1 MIATEVN
8 YKKTGIDWM
17 PEVPEHWE
25 IVRLKNVTKIV
36 SGATP
41 KSSVSANWDGN
52 INWVTPAEFGDEM
65 YIGESVRKITK
76 TGLES
81 CAASLVPIGS
91 IILSSRAPIG
101 SLGIT
106 NVELC
111 TNQGCRSIVPFDVN
125 NYFLY
130 FLLLIQKANLNV
142 LGNGTTFRELGT
154 DSLKNYKIP
163 LPPKEEQDRIANHLF
178 EENEKITHF
187 IQTKQRFIEL
197 LKEQRQSIIT
207 NAVTKGLNCDS
218 GDFSDSKKNQT
229 NHINH
234 KNPVQDKVKMKQTV
248 LGEIPEHWE
257 VRRLGTIGRF
267 SKGGN
272 ISRSELIYS
281 DEGVPAILYGDLYTK
296 YDIVAE
302 NIINRITKET
312 AAKSVEIKKGDLL
325 FTGSGETKEDIGK
338 CVIFNS
344 DEPAYAG
351 GDVIIFKQDIFD
363 SYFISYSQN
372 SSIAKYQKAISSK
385 GEIIVHTYGSK
396 LRDVIMPYPPT
407 IEEQKQIVEHIK
419 TETRTLDIAISKAER
434 EIELI
439 KEYREA
445 MIAEAVTG
453 QSEL

>member
-1 MIATEVN
+1 MIAAEMKHIETRFKWFNEIPTNWNLMRLKNICGGKLQYGINIPANKYSDDGVRFLRTTDINEDGEVIPN
-8 YKKTGIDWM
+8 GIYIPKK
-17 PEVPEHWE
+17 EVPENYILQKGDLLFSRSGTVGRCYLHDSDEEYCFAGFLVKFKPESYLLSKWLYYTSLTKE
-25 IVRLKNVTKIV
+25 FKYQIFSEAIESTISNFNGNKYAVIKIAFPNDKN
-36 SGATP
+36 
-41 KSSVSANWDGN
+41 
-52 INWVTPAEFGDEM
+52 
-65 YIGESVRKITK
+65 
-76 TGLES
+76 
-81 CAASLVPIGS
+81 
-91 IILSSRAPIG
+91 
-101 SLGIT
+101 
-106 NVELC
+106 EL
-111 TNQGCRSIVPFDVN
+111 
-125 NYFLY
+125 
-130 FLLLIQKANLNV
+130 
-142 LGNGTTFRELGT
+142 
-154 DSLKNYKIP
+154 
-163 LPPKEEQDRIANHLF
+163 
-178 EENEKITHF
+178 EKIIKYLDFKYSEIKNF
-187 IQTKQRFIEL
+187 IQSKQRFIEL

-207 NAVTKGLNCDS
+207 NAVTKGIDE
-218 GDFSDSKKNQT
+218 
-229 NHINH
+229 
-234 KNPVQDKVKMKQTV
+234 KVKMKETV

-272 ISRSELIYS
+272 ISRSELINT

-312 AAKSVEIKKGDLL
+312 AAKSVELKKGDLL

-351 GDVIIFKQDIFD
+351 GDVIIFKQDVFD

-419 TETRTLDIAISKAER
+419 TETRTLDIAISKAEK

-445 MIAEAVTG
+445 MIAEAVIG
-453 QSEL
+453 KMKL

>member
-1 MIATEVN
+1 MIAAEVK

-81 CAASLVPIGS
+81 CAATLVPIGS
-91 IILSSRAPIG
+91 IIISNRAPIG
-101 SLGIT
+101 TLGISK
-106 NVELC
+106 VELC
-111 TNQGCRSIVPFDVN
+111 TNQGCKSIIPTSIN

-130 FLLLIQKANLNV
+130 FVMSLQKENLNV
-142 LGNGTTFRELGT
+142 LGNGTTFRELAT
-154 DSLKNYKIP
+154 PSLRNYKIP
-163 LPPKEEQDRIANHLF
+163 LPPKEEQDKIAEFLYS
-178 EENEKITHF
+178 ESAKITRF

-207 NAVTKGLNCDS
+207 NAVTKGIDD
-218 GDFSDSKKNQT
+218 G
-229 NHINH
+229 
-234 KNPVQDKVKMKQTV
+234 VKMKETL

-272 ISRSELIYS
+272 ISRSELIYT
-281 DEGVPAILYGDLYTK
+281 DDGVPAILYGDLYTK

-312 AAKSVEIKKGDLL
+312 AANSIDLKKGDLL

-338 CVIFNS
+338 CIIFNS

-351 GDVIIFKQDIFD
+351 GDVIIFKQNVFD

-407 IEEQKQIVEHIK
+407 IEEQKRIVEHIK

-453 QSEL
+453 KMKL

>member
-1 MIATEVN
+1 MIAADVK
-8 YKKTGIDWM
+8 YKKTGINWM
-17 PEVPEHWE
+17 PEVPEHWD
-25 IVRLKNVTKIV
+25 IVRLKNVSKIV

-76 TGLES
+76 TGLQS

-91 IILSSRAPIG
+91 IILSNRAPIG
-101 SLGIT
+101 SLGISK
-106 NVELC
+106 VELS
-111 TNQGCRSIVPFDVN
+111 TNQGCKSIIPTHIN

-130 FLLLIQKANLNV
+130 FLMTLQKENLNV
-142 LGNGTTFRELGT
+142 LGNGTTFRELAT
-154 DSLKNYKIP
+154 PSLRNYKIP
-163 LPPKEEQDRIANHLF
+163 FPPREEQDKIASHLYF
-178 EENEKITHF
+178 ENEKITNF
-187 IQTKQRFIEL
+187 IKTKQRFIEL

-207 NAVTKGLNCDS
+207 NAVTKGIDENA
-218 GDFSDSKKNQT
+218 
-229 NHINH
+229 
-234 KNPVQDKVKMKQTV
+234 KMKATV

-272 ISRSELIYS
+272 ISRSELIYT

-312 AAKSVEIKKGDLL
+312 AANSVELKNGDLL

-344 DEPAYAG
+344 NEPAYAG

-419 TETRTLDIAISKAER
+419 SETKTLDIAISKAER

-453 QSEL
+453 KMKL

>member
-1 MIATEVN
+1 LIQQ
-8 YKKTGIDWM
+8 
-17 PEVPEHWE
+17 
-25 IVRLKNVTKIV
+25 
-36 SGATP
+36 
-41 KSSVSANWDGN
+41 SA
-52 INWVTPAEFGDEM
+52 
-65 YIGESVRKITK
+65 KIT
-76 TGLES
+76 
-81 CAASLVPIGS
+81 
-91 IILSSRAPIG
+91 R
-101 SLGIT
+101 
-106 NVELC
+106 
-111 TNQGCRSIVPFDVN
+111 
-125 NYFLY
+125 
-130 FLLLIQKANLNV
+130 
-142 LGNGTTFRELGT
+142 
-154 DSLKNYKIP
+154 
-163 LPPKEEQDRIANHLF
+163 
-178 EENEKITHF
+178 F

-207 NAVTKGLNCDS
+207 NAVTKGIDD
-218 GDFSDSKKNQT
+218 G
-229 NHINH
+229 
-234 KNPVQDKVKMKQTV
+234 VKMKETL

-272 ISRSELIYS
+272 ISRSELIYT
-281 DEGVPAILYGDLYTK
+281 DDGVPAILYGDLYTK

-312 AAKSVEIKKGDLL
+312 AANSIDLKKGDLL

-344 DEPAYAG
+344 NEPAYAG

-363 SYFISYSQN
+363 SYFISFSQN
-372 SSIAKYQKAISSK
+372 SLIAKYQKAILSK

-407 IEEQKQIVEHIK
+407 IGEQKQIVEHIK

-453 QSEL
+453 KMKL

>member
-1 MIATEVN
+1 MIAVEAKSIETRFKWFKHIPSN
-8 YKKTGIDWM
+8 WNLM
-17 PEVPEHWE
+17 
-25 IVRLKNVTKIV
+25 RLKNICGGELQYGINIPSNKYSDHGVRFLRTTDINEDGEVIPNGIYIPKKAVPENYILQKGDLLFSRSGTVGRCYLHDSDKEYCFAGFLVKFKPENYLLSKWMYYTSLTKEFKYQIFSEAIESTISNFNGNKYAV
-36 SGATP
+36 IRITFP
-41 KSSVSANWDGN
+41 KDKK
-52 INWVTPAEFGDEM
+52 E
-65 YIGESVRKITK
+65 
-76 TGLES
+76 LES
-81 CAASLVPIGS
+81 I
-91 IILSSRAPIG
+91 
-101 SLGIT
+101 
-106 NVELC
+106 VEYLD
-111 TNQGCRSIVPFDVN
+111 F
-125 NYFLY
+125 NYSE
-130 FLLLIQKANLNV
+130 I
-142 LGNGTTFRELGT
+142 
-154 DSLKNYKIP
+154 KN
-163 LPPKEEQDRIANHLF
+163 
-178 EENEKITHF
+178 F
-187 IQTKQRFIEL
+187 IQTKQRFIEI

-207 NAVTKGLNCDS
+207 NAVTKGIDENA
-218 GDFSDSKKNQT
+218 
-229 NHINH
+229 
-234 KNPVQDKVKMKQTV
+234 KMKATV

-272 ISRSELIYS
+272 ISRSELIYT

-312 AAKSVEIKKGDLL
+312 ASKSVELKKGDLL

-351 GDVIIFKQDIFD
+351 GDVIIFKQAFFD

-372 SSIAKYQKAISSK
+372 SSKAKYQKAISSK

-419 TETRTLDIAISKAER
+419 SETRTLDIAISKAER

-453 QSEL
+453 KMKL

>member
-1 MIATEVN
+1 MIAAEVK

-25 IVRLKNVTKIV
+25 IVRLKNVTKVV

-65 YIGESVRKITK
+65 FIGESVRKITK
-76 TGLES
+76 TGLQS
-81 CAASLVPIGS
+81 CAAALVPIGS
-91 IILSSRAPIG
+91 IILSNRAPIG
-101 SLGIT
+101 SLGISK
-106 NVELC
+106 VELC
-111 TNQGCRSIVPFDVN
+111 TNQGCKSIIPTQIN

-130 FLLLIQKANLNV
+130 FLMTLQKENLNV
-142 LGNGTTFRELGT
+142 LGNGTTFRELAT
-154 DSLKNYKIP
+154 PSLRNYKIP
-163 LPPKEEQDRIANHLF
+163 FPPREEQDKIASHLYD
-178 EENEKITHF
+178 ENEKITHF

-207 NAVTKGLNCDS
+207 NAVTKGIDEKAKL
-218 GDFSDSKKNQT
+218 KE
-229 NHINH
+229 
-234 KNPVQDKVKMKQTV
+234 TV

-272 ISRSELIYS
+272 ISRSELIYT
-281 DEGVPAILYGDLYTK
+281 DEGVPAILYGDIYTK

-312 AAKSVEIKKGDLL
+312 AAKSVELKKGDLL

-372 SSIAKYQKAISSK
+372 SSIAKYQKATSSK

-419 TETRTLDIAISKAER
+419 AETKTLDIAISKAER

-453 QSEL
+453 KMKL

>member
-1 MIATEVN
+1 MAKEIK

-25 IVRLKNVTKIV
+25 VVRLKNVSKIV

-91 IILSSRAPIG
+91 IILSNRAPIG
-101 SLGIT
+101 SLGISK
-106 NVELC
+106 VDLS
-111 TNQGCRSIVPFDVN
+111 TNQGCKSIIPTNIN

-130 FLLLIQKANLNV
+130 FLMTLQKENLNV
-142 LGNGTTFRELGT
+142 LGNGTTFRELST
-154 DSLKNYKIP
+154 SSLRNYKIP
-163 LPPKEEQDRIANHLF
+163 IPPKEEQDRIASHLYY
-178 EENEKITHF
+178 ENKKITHF
-187 IQTKQRFIEL
+187 IQTKQHFIEL

-207 NAVTKGLNCDS
+207 NAVTKGIDENA
-218 GDFSDSKKNQT
+218 
-229 NHINH
+229 
-234 KNPVQDKVKMKQTV
+234 KMKETV

-272 ISRSELIYS
+272 ISRSELIYT
-281 DEGVPAILYGDLYTK
+281 DEGVPAILYGDIYTK

-302 NIINRITKET
+302 SIINRITKET
-312 AAKSVEIKKGDLL
+312 AANSIELKKGDLL

-344 DEPAYAG
+344 NEPAYAG

-372 SSIAKYQKAISSK
+372 SSIAKHQKAISSK

-396 LRDVIMPYPPT
+396 LRDVRMPYPPT
-407 IEEQKQIVEHIK
+407 IAEQKQIVKHIK
-419 TETRTLDIAISKAER
+419 TETQTLEIAISKAER

-453 QSEL
+453 KMK

>member
-1 MIATEVN
+1 MIVAEVK
-8 YKKTGIDWM
+8 YKKTGNDWV
-17 PEVPEHWE
+17 PEIPEHWDFR
-25 IVRLKNVTKIV
+25 RLKNFAEIGSGQDQKGIENDNGKYSIYGTGGLMGKTNEFLYEGPSVILGRKGTIDNPFYITEPFWTVDTAYYTKIKENV
-36 SGATP
+36 DPRFFFYCCLTIQFDYYKYG
-41 KSSVSANWDGN
+41 SA
-52 INWVTPAEFGDEM
+52 
-65 YIGESVRKITK
+65 
-76 TGLES
+76 
-81 CAASLVPIGS
+81 VPS
-91 IILSSRAPIG
+91 MSQRDL
-101 SLGIT
+101 
-106 NVELC
+106 
-111 TNQGCRSIVPFDVN
+111 NQIRLP
-125 NYFLY
+125 YP
-130 FLLLIQKANLNV
+130 
-142 LGNGTTFRELGT
+142 
-154 DSLKNYKIP
+154 P
-163 LPPKEEQDRIANHLF
+163 LEEQKVIADFLEAQSAKF
-178 EENEKITHF
+178 TRF
-187 IQTKQRFIEL
+187 IQSKQRFIEL

-207 NAVTKGLNCDS
+207 YAVTKGIDD
-218 GDFSDSKKNQT
+218 G
-229 NHINH
+229 
-234 KNPVQDKVKMKQTV
+234 VKMKDTV

-272 ISRSELIYS
+272 ISRSELIYT

-302 NIINRITKET
+302 NIVNRITKET
-312 AAKSVEIKKGDLL
+312 AVNSIELNKGDLL

-344 DEPAYAG
+344 NELTYAG
-351 GDVIIFKQDIFD
+351 GDVIIFKQNIFD

-407 IEEQKQIVEHIK
+407 VEEQKQIVEHIK
-419 TETRTLDIAISKAER
+419 AETHTLDIAINKAER

-453 QSEL
+453 KMKF

>member
-1 MIATEVN
+1 MIAAELK

-76 TGLES
+76 TGLQS

-91 IILSSRAPIG
+91 IILSNRAPIG
-101 SLGIT
+101 SLGISK
-106 NVELC
+106 VELS
-111 TNQGCRSIVPFDVN
+111 TNQGCKSIIPTHIN

-130 FLLLIQKANLNV
+130 FLMTLQKENLNV
-142 LGNGTTFRELGT
+142 LGNGTTFRELAT
-154 DSLKNYKIP
+154 PSLRNYKIP
-163 LPPKEEQDRIANHLF
+163 FPPREEQDKIASHLYY
-178 EENEKITHF
+178 ENEKITHF

-207 NAVTKGLNCDS
+207 NAVTKGIDEN
-218 GDFSDSKKNQT
+218 
-229 NHINH
+229 
-234 KNPVQDKVKMKQTV
+234 VKMKETV

-257 VRRLGTIGRF
+257 VRRLKFCLNERLKYGANASGDYYNPGWYRYIRITDFTAAGTLDENNKLSLSPENGKDYELKDGDILLARSGATVGKSFQFRIVDRDERCCYAGYLIKASPNEDIILSDF
-267 SKGGN
+267 LYNYTLSSNYENWKNSIFIKATIEN
-272 ISRSELIYS
+272 ISA
-281 DEGVPAILYGDLYTK
+281 DK
-296 YDIVAE
+296 YA
-302 NIINRITKET
+302 N
-312 AAKSVEIKKGDLL
+312 LL
-325 FTGSGETKEDIGK
+325 VT
-338 CVIFNS
+338 
-344 DEPAYAG
+344 
-351 GDVIIFKQDIFD
+351 
-363 SYFISYSQN
+363 
-372 SSIAKYQKAISSK
+372 
-385 GEIIVHTYGSK
+385 
-396 LRDVIMPYPPT
+396 LPPV
-407 IEEQKQIVEHIK
+407 EEQRGILEHIK
-419 TETRTLDIAISKAER
+419 AETKTIDIAISKAER

-453 QSEL
+453 KMKL

>member
-1 MIATEVN
+1 MIADKIK

-17 PEVPEHWE
+17 PELPVHWDV
-25 IVRLKNVTKIV
+25 VRLKNVSKIV

-41 KSSVSANWDGN
+41 KSSAKANWDGT

-65 YIGESVRKITK
+65 YIGESIRKITK

-91 IILSSRAPIG
+91 IILSNRAPIG
-101 SLGIT
+101 SLGISS
-106 NVELC
+106 VELS
-111 TNQGCRSIVPFDVN
+111 TNQGCKSIIPTNIN

-130 FLLLIQKANLNV
+130 FVMTLQKENLNV
-142 LGNGTTFRELGT
+142 LGNGTTFRELAT
-154 DSLKNYKIP
+154 PSLRNYKIP
-163 LPPKEEQDRIANHLF
+163 LPPKVEQDKIASQLF
-178 EENEKITHF
+178 EENKKITHF

-207 NAVTKGLNCDS
+207 NAVTKGID
-218 GDFSDSKKNQT
+218 
-229 NHINH
+229 
-234 KNPVQDKVKMKQTV
+234 DKVKMKETV

-257 VRRLGTIGRF
+257 VRRLATIGRF

-272 ISRSELIYS
+272 ISRAELIYT
-281 DEGVPAILYGDLYTK
+281 DDGVPAILYGDLYTK

-302 NIINRITKET
+302 YIINRITKET
-312 AAKSVEIKKGDLL
+312 ASESVELKKGDLL

-338 CVIFNS
+338 CIIFNNN
-344 DEPAYAG
+344 EPAYAG
-351 GDVIIFKQDIFD
+351 GDVIIFKQEIFD
-363 SYFISYSQN
+363 SHFISYSQN

-396 LRDVIMPYPPT
+396 LRDVLMPYPPT

-419 TETRTLDIAISKAER
+419 TETRTLEIAIEKAER
-434 EIELI
+434 EIELM

-453 QSEL
+453 KRK

>member
-1 MIATEVN
+1 MIAAEVKN
-8 YKKTGIDWM
+8 IEKRFLWFNQIPANWNL
-17 PEVPEHWE
+17 
-25 IVRLKNVTKIV
+25 VRLKNICDSKLQYGINIPASKYSDDGVRFLRTTDINEDGEVMSDGIFIPKKEVHENYILQKGDLLFSR
-36 SGATP
+36 SGTVGRCYLHDSEEEYCYA
-41 KSSVSANWDGN
+41 G
-52 INWVTPAEFGDEM
+52 F
-65 YIGESVRKITK
+65 
-76 TGLES
+76 
-81 CAASLVPIGS
+81 LVKFKP
-91 IILSSRAPIG
+91 
-101 SLGIT
+101 
-106 NVELC
+106 
-111 TNQGCRSIVPFDVN
+111 
-125 NYFLY
+125 
-130 FLLLIQKANLNV
+130 
-142 LGNGTTFRELGT
+142 
-154 DSLKNYKIP
+154 KNYLLSKW
-163 LPPKEEQDRIANHLF
+163 LYYSSLTKEFKYQIFSEAIESTISNFNGNKYAVLRVAYPNDETELKKLIDYLDFKYA
-178 EENEKITHF
+178 EVKKF

-207 NAVTKGLNCDS
+207 NAVTKGIDDGVN
-218 GDFSDSKKNQT
+218 
-229 NHINH
+229 
-234 KNPVQDKVKMKQTV
+234 MKETV

-272 ISRSELIYS
+272 ISRSELIYT

-312 AAKSVEIKKGDLL
+312 AAKSVELKKGDLL

-351 GDVIIFKQDIFD
+351 GDVIIFKQDVFD

-385 GEIIVHTYGSK
+385 GEIIVHTYGLK

-419 TETRTLDIAISKAER
+419 TETKTLDIAISKAER

-453 QSEL
+453 KMKL

>member
-1 MIATEVN
+1 MKAVDVK
-8 YKKTGIDWM
+8 YKVTGIDWM
-17 PEVPEHWE
+17 PELPEHWK
-25 IVRLKNVTKIV
+25 IVRLKNVSKIV

-41 KSSVSANWDGN
+41 KSNVPANWDGN
-52 INWVTPAEFGDEM
+52 INWVTPAEFGNEM
-65 YIGESVRKITK
+65 YIGESVRKITR

-81 CAASLVPIGS
+81 CAATLVPIGS
-91 IILSSRAPIG
+91 IIISNRAPIG
-101 SLGIT
+101 SLGISK
-106 NVELC
+106 VELS
-111 TNQGCRSIVPFDVN
+111 TNQGCKSIIPISIN

-130 FLLLIQKANLNV
+130 FLLSLQKENLNV
-142 LGNGTTFRELGT
+142 LGNGTTFRELST
-154 DSLKNYKIP
+154 PSLRNYKIP
-163 LPPKEEQDRIANHLF
+163 LPPGDEQEIIANHLF
-178 EENEKITHF
+178 TENNKIIHF
-187 IQTKQRFIEL
+187 TQTKQRFIEL

-207 NAVTKGLNCDS
+207 NAVTKGIDENANFKDTS
-218 GDFSDSKKNQT
+218 FGK
-229 NHINH
+229 
-234 KNPVQDKVKMKQTV
+234 
-248 LGEIPEHWE
+248 IPEHWQI
-257 VRRLGTIGRF
+257 RRLATIGRF

-272 ISRSELIYS
+272 ISRSELIYTE
-281 DEGVPAILYGDLYTK
+281 DGVPAILYGDIYTK

-312 AAKSVEIKKGDLL
+312 ASKSIELKKGDLL

-344 DEPAYAG
+344 DQPAYAG
-351 GDVIIFKQDIFD
+351 GDVIIFKQNVFD

-407 IEEQKQIVEHIK
+407 IEEQRLIVEYIK
-419 TETRTLDIAISKAER
+419 TETRILDIAINKAER

-453 QSEL
+453 KLIVNL

>member
-1 MIATEVN
+1 MIAAEVK
-8 YKKTGIDWM
+8 YKKTGIDWLA
-17 PEVPEHWE
+17 EIPEHWKV
-25 IVRLKNVTKIV
+25 VRLKFLDELIMGQ
-36 SGATP
+36 SP
-41 KSSVSANWDGN
+41 SSSSYNDENKGYAFLQGN
-52 INWVTPAEFGDEM
+52 AEFGEIFPTERI
-65 YIGESVRKITK
+65 YTTEPRKI
-76 TGLES
+76 
-81 CAASLVPIGS
+81 APAGS
-91 IILSSRAPIG
+91 ILYSVRAPIG
-101 SLGIT
+101 AVNKADKDYCIGRG
-106 NVELC
+106 LC
-111 TNQGCRSIVPFDVN
+111 SIIPIKTHPD
-125 NYFLY
+125 FLY
-130 FLLLIQKANLNV
+130 FVTLLAKQELNS
-142 LGNGTTFRELGT
+142 LGT
-154 DSLKNYKIP
+154 GSTFTAIAVADVSNISVP
-163 LPPKEEQDRIANHLF
+163 VPPYNEQEAIASYLNT
-178 EENEKITHF
+178 ESAKITRF

-207 NAVTKGLNCDS
+207 NAVTKGIDD
-218 GDFSDSKKNQT
+218 G
-229 NHINH
+229 
-234 KNPVQDKVKMKQTV
+234 VKMKETV

-272 ISRSELIYS
+272 ISRSELIYT

-312 AAKSVEIKKGDLL
+312 AAKSVELKKGDLL

-344 DEPAYAG
+344 IEPAYAG

-372 SSIAKYQKAISSK
+372 SSIARYQKAISSK

-396 LRDVIMPYPPT
+396 LRDIIMPYPPT
-407 IEEQKQIVEHIK
+407 IEEQKRIVEYIK
-419 TETRTLDIAISKAER
+419 TETKTLDIAISKAER

-453 QSEL
+453 KMKL